1 MIDPQV
7 RCVELVELVTD
18 WMEGEL
24 DDAARADVEEHLVVC
39 RPCTAYVSQIRRTIG
54 VMQNLDMDEPSP
66 AFREDL
72 QRAFRSRGGD

>member
-18 WMEGEL
+18 WMEDEL

-39 RPCTAYVSQIRRTIG
+39 RPCTAYVSQIRRTIY
-54 VMQNLDMDEPSP
+54 VMRDLESDGPSP
-66 AFREDL
+66 ASREDL
-72 QRAFRSRGGD
+72 LRAFRSRNSD

>member
-1 MIDPQV
+1 MIDPRV

-24 DDAARADVEEHLVVC
+24 DDDARADVEEHLVVC

-54 VMQNLDMDEPSP
+54 VMQELDMDGPSP
-66 AFREDL
+66 ASRDAL
-72 QRAFRSRGGD
+72 LRAFRSRGGN